1 MPEDY
6 SLDEFAGG
14 DGNGEEESPD
24 DGDDERETGGSG
36 VNTDDVNAD
45 DVDADAVDPAEKTD
59 ADPATPTAT
68 WTTDGAACDRCGE
81 SVARR
86 WFDDGALVCPACK
99 EW

>member
-1 MPEDY
+1 MTEDY

-14 DGNGEEESPD
+14 DADGGAESSP
-24 DGDDERETGGSG
+24 GDDERETGGGS
-36 VNTDDVNAD
+36 VDAD
-45 DVDADAVDPAEKTD
+45 DVDADGEATAD